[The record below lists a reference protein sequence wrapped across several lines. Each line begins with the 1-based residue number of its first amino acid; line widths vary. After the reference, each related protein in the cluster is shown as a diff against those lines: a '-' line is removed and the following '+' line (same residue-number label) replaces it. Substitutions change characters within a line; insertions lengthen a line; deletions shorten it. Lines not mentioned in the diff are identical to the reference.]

1 MSVLSNMNVA
11 VSVIFNMWKAERK
24 DGQKV
29 GDRNKKRKQIMATV
43 YEIIQGLS
51 QAAANAYDG
60 ALGEDMSPVSV
71 GALRREDG
79 NALIDERVM
88 DGFNVKFY
96 GNIMCLSYHSEVQLK
111 EVYAGGFE
119 EEIDQRITDIAG
131 WLKKEYRKVTGESIT
146 LTEEGECDVMVQNSS
161 RVRSW
166 VQAKKHYRVGGLD
179 EDMNDDNRGSKPAPE
194 SNWKSFM
201 EQGGWDGSGGKR
213 PSNDTRKK

>member
-1 MSVLSNMNVA
+1 
-11 VSVIFNMWKAERK
+11 MWKAERK